1 MRAEGSKPVMLSL
14 VPIVSERY
22 FETFSAGM
30 NESGKDNILRWLAG
44 NIEFIHDWHERYNLE
59 VFALAREHGVPI
71 VDITSPFLAD
81 RRREALMSCDGI
93 HPSRE
98 GHRLIADEIKR
109 HILRRFDSVEI
120 WLGTA
125 V

>member
-1 MRAEGSKPVMLSL
+1 MLSL

-59 VFALAREHGVPI
+59 GFALANAHGAAN
-71 VDITSPFLAD
+71 FLGDDDA
-81 RRREALMSCDGI
+81 AKVVLMCQVK
-93 HPSRE
+93 H
-98 GHRLIADEIKR
+98 KK
-109 HILRRFDSVEI
+109 SVVHF
-120 WLGTA
+120 LCFT
-125 V
+125 